1 MLKDSA
7 LKLFQFKKH
16 VDALPEG
23 PLKQQ
28 LLEQCE
34 QMYQL
39 MMNAQLQQ
47 NESKQFMLTSPLTTK
62 GGHYELKRHYRRH
75 SLSSASGQTNH

>member
-1 MLKDSA
+1 MLKDPA
-7 LKLFQFKKH
+7 LKLYQFKKH

-23 PLKQQ
+23 SLKQQ

-34 QMYQL
+34 QMHQL

-47 NESKQFMLTSPLTTK
+47 NESKHFMLTSPLTTK

-75 SLSSASGQTNH
+75 SLRTTARQTSH